1 MIGHSLGGLVALETA
16 RRSSRVQKVATLCTP
31 FSGTSMADLM
41 RWVNPS
47 PLFDVLSPSSTVMTN
62 VRTKPL
68 PCPVFSIVGTSGL
81 PLMRKDNDGAVTVEA
96 QTALRDAEY
105 KHYGLNHFEVL
116 MDEDVA
122 VDIWNAISSTV

>member
-1 MIGHSLGGLVALETA
+1 
-16 RRSSRVQKVATLCTP
+16 
-31 FSGTSMADLM
+31 MADLM